1 MGGRGAHCFP
11 EKDNLFLIS
20 GETMNPGLKSVAS
33 VEGTRS
39 LAARETLTAAVLRV
53 ATLYQVSQ
61 ADLGRILGLS
71 AASVSRMAAGRYLL
85 DPEGKEW
92 QFAALLVRLF
102 RSLDSI
108 TGGNDEL
115 SRQWLRNYNAALSA
129 TPVSLLGEIT
139 GLVNVVQYLD
149 ASRAVV

>member
-1 MGGRGAHCFP
+1 MA
-11 EKDNLFLIS
+11 
-20 GETMNPGLKSVAS
+20 A

-39 LAARETLTAAVLRV
+39 LAARETLTSAVLRV
-53 ATLYQVSQ
+53 ATLYQVTQS
-61 ADLGRILGLS
+61 DLGRILGLS
-71 AASVSRMAAGRYLL
+71 AATVSRMGAGRYLL

-92 QFAALLVRLF
+92 QLAALLVRLF

-115 SRQWLRNYNAALSA
+115 SKQWMRSYNMALGA

-139 GLVNVVQYLD
+139 GFVNVVQYLD

>member
-1 MGGRGAHCFP
+1 
-11 EKDNLFLIS
+11 
-20 GETMNPGLKSVAS
+20 MNPGLKSVAA

-39 LAARETLTAAVLRV
+39 LAARETLTSAVLRV

-61 ADLGRILGLS
+61 LDLGRILGLS
-71 AASVSRMAAGRYLL
+71 AATVSRMGAGRYLL

-92 QFAALLVRLF
+92 QLAALLVRLF

-115 SRQWLRNYNAALSA
+115 SKQWMRSYNTALRA

-139 GLVNVVQYLD
+139 GFVNVVQYLD